1 MLSEPPPSQGVRS
14 HPHLPESVIRRIVE
28 PFLRRVLTT
37 AVVLA
42 VSACVGPRTISMDA
56 ASDSTVTPPM
66 GWAATGEAGTPRSPA
81 IGTQA
86 DAGRTNTPRIDPPAR
101 QAAVGNNTEDDAS
114 IDDGAVPDTRPAE
127 RAPTYAECVAPL
139 DATEALYALPY
150 AVGEAYDVRQ
160 GTCGGVTHRRAFSY
174 SYDFDMAPGT
184 PILAARGGIV
194 ASVVEGYPEN
204 TNRSSH
210 ANYLVVRHEDGQYSR
225 YLHLQKEGIVVAE
238 GDTVLTGDLVAYSGN
253 SGRSSKPH
261 LHFDVTGGC
270 GRVSSRCP
278 TLPTTFMN
286 SEEKAPR
293 GGQRYVAL
301 PY

>member
-1 MLSEPPPSQGVRS
+1 MLSEPPPIQGVRS
-14 HPHLPESVIRRIVE
+14 HPHPRVSVIRRIVE
-28 PFLRRVLTT
+28 TFLRRVLTT
-37 AVVLA
+37 VVVLT
-42 VSACVGPRTISMDA
+42 VSACVGPRTISMEA

-66 GWAATGEAGTPRSPA
+66 GWAAAGGAATPRPPA
-81 IGTQA
+81 SGTQA
-86 DAGRTNTPRIDPPAR
+86 DPGRRNDTRISPPVR
-101 QAAVGNNTEDDAS
+101 QASVGNDEAS
-114 IDDGAVPDTRPAE
+114 IDDGAVAETRPAE

-139 DATEALYALPY
+139 DATEPLYVLPY

-160 GTCGGVTHRRAFSY
+160 GTCGPVTHRRAFSY
-174 SYDFDMAPGT
+174 SYDFDMVPGT

-194 ASVVEGYPEN
+194 ASVVEGHPEN

-210 ANYLVVRHEDGQYSR
+210 ANYLVIRHEDGQYSR
-225 YLHLQKEGIVVAE
+225 YLHLQREGVLVAE

-293 GGQRYVAL
+293 GGQRVVAL